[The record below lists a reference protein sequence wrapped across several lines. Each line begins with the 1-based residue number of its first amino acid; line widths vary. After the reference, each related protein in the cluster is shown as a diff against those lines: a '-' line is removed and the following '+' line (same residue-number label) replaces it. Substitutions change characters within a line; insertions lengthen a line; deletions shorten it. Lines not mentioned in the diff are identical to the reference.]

1 MQSTSLVWLHPALL
15 TGHFLSRAVKYF
27 LFLSTI
33 RLVLVVMTSHL
44 LFTTNF
50 FSPLTE
56 LPQEPVLS
64 PIISSTAHG
73 PICAADHQNVPYFKL
88 ICAADHQK
96 VPYFKLIWFAISYT
110 RPSWVQ
116 TFVPVFHSVDRNP
129 KISTK
134 NVAAPATTS
143 LPSQPPATTLL
154 PFYSQASDRAGHS
167 AYLHSVR
174 LTTIGHKFRL
184 KLSIYKGSPESE
196 QLEI

>member
-1 MQSTSLVWLHPALL
+1 MGSQRTLALALDAVDVLGLASPCSSYWAFLVKGCKIFSFPLYDSSGIGGDDIPL
-15 TGHFLSRAVKYF
+15 
-27 LFLSTI
+27 
-33 RLVLVVMTSHL
+33 
-44 LFTTNF
+44 TNF

-73 PICAADHQNVPYFKL
+73 PICAADHQKVPYFKL

-116 TFVPVFHSVDRNP
+116 TFVPVFHSVYRNP

-134 NVAAPATTS
+134 KVAAPATTS
-143 LPSQPPATTLL
+143 LSSQPPATTLL

-167 AYLHSVR
+167 AYLP
-174 LTTIGHKFRL
+174 LC
-184 KLSIYKGSPESE
+184 
-196 QLEI
+196 

>member
-1 MQSTSLVWLHPALL
+1 MGSQRPLALAL
-15 TGHFLSRAVKYF
+15 DAVD
-27 LFLSTI
+27 
-33 RLVLVVMTSHL
+33 VLGLASPCSSYWAFVVKGCKIFSFPLYDSSSIGGDDIPH
-44 LFTTNF
+44 TNF

-73 PICAADHQNVPYFKL
+73 P

-134 NVAAPATTS
+134 KAAAPATTS
-143 LPSQPPATTLL
+143 LPSQPPATTLP